1 MTQTSYNQA
10 ANGSEEDQNATETKA
25 TAFKCPSC
33 GGVMVFNPA
42 SQNLKCEYCEY
53 SMNMEDSNQQ
63 ISGNEFDDETE
74 LSKGD
79 VWNSQSHAV
88 KCKNCGATT
97 ISQAF
102 IVSDKCTF
110 CGTANV
116 LEEVILTGLSPEYV
130 VPFKISEKTAISEF
144 RKWVKRRWFA
154 PNKLKKTIDGTRVD
168 LTGLY
173 VPCWSFDTDTSSF
186 YTAMAGE
193 HYYVTVTDTVVKD
206 GKTEHVTRQEQRT
219 RWYPVSGQYY
229 EDFRDYIV
237 DSSVNIDD
245 NMMDKIL
252 PYNMSELVPFKPE
265 YLSGFKAERYSVSLK
280 EGWKLAKQRLAYS
293 IERGIIR
300 QINADEVSNVRF
312 KTSYGNKHF
321 KHILLPTWYSSFKY
335 NNKSYA
341 FMINGQTG
349 RVAGRSPIS
358 PWKVTALVVGIA
370 VVAVIGYFVYTN
382 FIV

>member
-1 MTQTSYNQA
+1 MSETGYNQA
-10 ANGSEEDQNATETKA
+10 ANGAAENQNVAEATP

-42 SQNLKCEYCEY
+42 NQNLKCEYCEY
-53 SMNMEDSNQQ
+53 TMDMENGSQQ
-63 ISGNEFDDETE
+63 ISSNEFDDEAE
-74 LSKGD
+74 LSTGD
-79 VWNSQSHAV
+79 VWSKESHAV
-88 KCKNCGATT
+88 KCKSCGATT
-97 ISQAF
+97 ISEAF
-102 IVSDKCTF
+102 IVSDKCPF

-130 VPFKISEKTAISEF
+130 IPFKITEKTAVSQFKE
-144 RKWVKRRWFA
+144 WVKGRWFA
-154 PNKLKKTIDGTRVD
+154 PNKLKKSIDGTRVD

-193 HYYVTVTDTVVKD
+193 YYYVTVTDTIVKD
-206 GKTEHVTRQEQRT
+206 GKTEHVTRQERRT

-245 NMMDKIL
+245 NMMEQIQ
-252 PYNMSELVPFKPE
+252 PFNMSELVAFQPQ

-280 EGWKLAKQRLAYS
+280 EGWSLAKDRLAGK
-293 IERGIIR
+293 IEQGIIR
-300 QINADEVSNVRF
+300 QINADEVANVRF
-312 KTSYGNKHF
+312 KTSHSNKHF
-321 KHILLPTWYSSFKY
+321 KDILLPTWYSAFKY
-335 NNKSYA
+335 KEKSYG

-349 RVAGRSPIS
+349 KVTGKSPIS
-358 PWKVTALVVGIA
+358 PWKVMALIAGITVAIVVG
-370 VVAVIGYFVYTN
+370 YFIYTN
-382 FIV
+382 FIA